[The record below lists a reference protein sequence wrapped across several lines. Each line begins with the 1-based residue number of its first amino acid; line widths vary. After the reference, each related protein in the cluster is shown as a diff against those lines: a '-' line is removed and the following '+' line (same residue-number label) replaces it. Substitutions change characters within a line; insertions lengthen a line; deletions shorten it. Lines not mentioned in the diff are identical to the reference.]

1 MQKYYFFGYVASFFH
16 ISLIYIL
23 PVGIKCV
30 NLQRRNRTNHIMS
43 ELIQKKISGIV
54 TTLNEEKNIRGAV
67 ESLLQVCDEV
77 VVVDSLS
84 TDRTV
89 EVATEA
95 GARVYSQAYLGDG
108 IQKNVALQYVKN
120 LWVLSIDADER
131 LTPELVEKIRS
142 TDFDHTTYDGFA
154 LRRRNMVGSR
164 WIKAC
169 GWYPDYLV
177 RLYRHDRL
185 RFPEVK
191 QHATV
196 STHNTQR
203 WHADLLHYRYHN
215 LGELFA
221 KPGRNYSTRGAKI
234 LYLKGKRAHWWSPLW
249 HGGAAFV
256 VNYIIRGGFLGGID
270 GLTLSKSIAL
280 NSYLKYA
287 KLLEY
292 QRDPQVR
299 EDEDFD
305 KVW

>member
-1 MQKYYFFGYVASFFH
+1 
-16 ISLIYIL
+16 
-23 PVGIKCV
+23 
-30 NLQRRNRTNHIMS
+30 MS
-43 ELIQKKISGIV
+43 TPIQKQISGIV
-54 TTLNEEKNIRGAV
+54 TTLNEEHHIAQCV
-67 ESLLQVCDEV
+67 ASLLQVCDEV

-89 EVATEA
+89 EVATAA
-95 GARVYSQAYLGDG
+95 GAKVYTQAYLGDG

-120 LWVLSIDADER
+120 LWVLSLDADER
-131 LTPELVEKIRS
+131 LTPELVDRIRH
-142 TDFDHTTYDGFA
+142 TNFDTTPYDGFA
-154 LRRRNMVGSR
+154 LRRRNFVGSR
-164 WIKAC
+164 WFKSC

-196 STHNTQR
+196 SARNTER
-203 WHADLLHYRYHN
+203 WKCDIIHYRYRN
-215 LGELFA
+215 IGELFA
-221 KPGRNYSTRGAKI
+221 KPGRNYSSRGAKI

-249 HGGAAFV
+249 HGCGAFL
-256 VNYIIRGGFLGGID
+256 VNYFIRGGIFGGID
-270 GLTLSKSIAL
+270 GLTLTKSIAL

-292 QRDPQVR
+292 QRDPEVLAH
-299 EDEDFD
+299 EDFN

>member
-1 MQKYYFFGYVASFFH
+1 M
-16 ISLIYIL
+16 
-23 PVGIKCV
+23 
-30 NLQRRNRTNHIMS
+30 
-43 ELIQKKISGIV
+43 KISGII
-54 TTLNEEKNIRGAV
+54 TTLNEEKNIQQAI
-67 ESLLQVCDEV
+67 ESLQQVCDEV
-77 VVVDSLS
+77 IVVDSCS

-89 EVATEA
+89 EVARQA
-95 GARVYSQAYLGDG
+95 GAQVHLQPYLGDG
-108 IQKNVALQYVKN
+108 IQKNVALKYVKN
-120 LWVLSIDADER
+120 LWVFSIDADER
-131 LTPELVEKIRS
+131 LAPELVARIR
-142 TDFDHTTYDGFA
+142 TIDFDHTPYDGFA
-154 LRRRNMVGSR
+154 LRRRNYVGSR

-196 STHNTQR
+196 STRNTCR
-203 WHADLLHYRYHN
+203 LKADLIHYRYAN
-215 LGELFA
+215 LGQLFA
-221 KPGRNYSTRGAKI
+221 KPGRDYSSRGAKV
-234 LYLKGKRAHWWSPLW
+234 LYLKGKRAHWWSPIW
-249 HGGAAFV
+249 HGGAAFL

-270 GLTLSKSIAL
+270 GLTLSKAIAL

-299 EDEDFD
+299 EKEDFD

>member
-1 MQKYYFFGYVASFFH
+1 MNNNNKQP
-16 ISLIYIL
+16 L
-23 PVGIKCV
+23 
-30 NLQRRNRTNHIMS
+30 
-43 ELIQKKISGIV
+43 SGII
-54 TTLNEEKNIRGAV
+54 TTLNEEANIRGAV

-77 VVVDSLS
+77 IVVDSCS

-89 EVATEA
+89 EVARAA
-95 GARVYSQAYLGDG
+95 GAIVYEQPYLGDG
-108 IQKNVALQYVKN
+108 IQKNVALQYVHN

-131 LTPELVEKIRS
+131 LTPELVDSIRAIDFNS
-142 TDFDHTTYDGFA
+142 THYDGYA
-154 LRRRNMVGSR
+154 LRRRNYVGSR
-164 WIKAC
+164 WVRCC

-196 STHNTQR
+196 PTTNTR
-203 WHADLLHYRYHN
+203 HLKSDLMHYRYHN

-249 HGGAAFV
+249 HGMSAFL
-256 VNYIIRGGFLGGID
+256 VNYFIRGGILGGID
-270 GLTLSKSIAL
+270 GLTLTKSIAL

-292 QRDPQVR
+292 QRDPKVL
-299 EDEDFD
+299 ESEDFD